1 MRRHY
6 PEIEACGGTVIGVSF
21 ESRDRLFQL
30 SRQMQLPFQL
40 LSDPERDTYR
50 AYGVHR
56 GNLWRMFG
64 PGTIWA
70 YIKALSR
77 GNSYHFARSDL
88 QQLGGDFVIDA
99 AGIVRYE
106 HHGATPH
113 DRPTVDQLLAV
124 LNTI

>member
-6 PEIEACGGTVIGVSF
+6 PEIHACGGAVFGVSF
-21 ESRDRLFQL
+21 EPRDRLFQL

-70 YIKALSR
+70 YIKALGGGS
-77 GNSYHFARSDL
+77 SYHFARSDL
-88 QQLGGDFVIDA
+88 RQLGGDFVIDA

-106 HHGATPH
+106 HRGATPH

-124 LNTI
+124 LDTI

>member
-1 MRRHY
+1 MRRHFS
-6 PEIEACGGTVIGVSF
+6 EIQARGGTVIAVSF

-50 AYGVHR
+50 AYGVRR
-56 GNLWRMFG
+56 GGLWRMLG

-70 YIKALSR
+70 YIKTIAR
-77 GNSYHFARSDL
+77 GRRYRFARSDI

-99 AGIVRYE
+99 SGVVQYE
-106 HHGATPH
+106 HRGIAPH
-113 DRPTVDQLLAV
+113 DRPAVDRLLAI
-124 LNTI
+124 LDQI

>member
-1 MRRHY
+1 M
-6 PEIEACGGTVIGVSF
+6 IGVSF

-30 SRQMQLPFQL
+30 SRQMLLPFQL

-70 YIKALSR
+70 YAKALCGGS
-77 GNSYHFARSDL
+77 SYRFARSDL

-124 LNTI
+124 LDNI

>member
-6 PEIEACGGTVIGVSF
+6 PEIQACGGMVIGVSF

-30 SRQMQLPFQL
+30 SRQMLLPFQL

-50 AYGVHR
+50 AYGVRR

-70 YIKALSR
+70 YIKALGR
-77 GNSYHFARSDL
+77 GSSYHFARSDL
-88 QQLGGDFVIDA
+88 QQLGGDFLIDA
-99 AGIVRYE
+99 AGIVRHE
-106 HHGATPH
+106 HHGATPN

-124 LNTI
+124 LDTI

>member
-6 PEIEACGGTVIGVSF
+6 PEIQACGVAVFGVSF

-30 SRQMQLPFQL
+30 SRQMQLPFDL

-70 YIKALSR
+70 YIKAIAGGR
-77 GNSYHFARSDL
+77 RYHFARSDP
-88 QQLGGDFVIDA
+88 QQFAGDFVIDA

-106 HHGATPH
+106 HHGAAPH

-124 LNTI
+124 LDTI